1 MNDTG
6 LSTKLTITE
15 VITEVGDYLGHK
27 LFHDL
32 MGGGHGQV
40 PVDKEA
46 KVIALVY
53 DQDAEGVQADLEVI
67 QESTK
72 NRLFA
77 KQAASIREKAKGN
90 EAKAKMVATI
100 QTRADQAAV
109 KAAREALAT
118 CSNEMTE
125 AAKGGLRKIAH
136 LIDED
141 RKG

>member
-1 MNDTG
+1 MKT
-6 LSTKLTITE
+6 LEQTIE
-15 VITEVGDYLGHK
+15 EVGTILGHK

-32 MGGGHGQV
+32 MGGGYGQI

-46 KVIALVY
+46 VVIALVFGP
-53 DQDAEGVQADLEVI
+53 DIDAEGIAADLEAV
-67 QESTK
+67 QEATK
-72 NRLFA
+72 IDLFA
-77 KQAASIREKAKGN
+77 KQAANIRKNAQGN
-90 EAKAKMVATI
+90 EAKAKMVQTI

-136 LIDED
+136 LADAD